1 MKRQLISLMISLPLL
16 SLFFTLEALGQPGK
30 PILGPEPTPVKLK
43 SGVRTT
49 SKGKRPGLTI
59 VEYNE
64 RYRQIYYDYTGSKA
78 SLDETVTRFEA
89 LVKQTADDTARASTY
104 QFLGLLYLH
113 GRNDPVNAEAAMDRA
128 IKAKGSAL
136 VEISFDNKWRQMAKS
151 KGGDHKFE
159 DLGQGWIKIEP
170 GKLTFT
176 DRAAKPLMNND
187 KTEASLTGQQIK
199 DLSKTNVSLFTLV
212 EIATYTRK
220 PYIFAAGAMRQ
231 VEADLVIKL
240 IQRHVMGKAT
250 VQGKATAKGK
260 APAQGKATAQARR

>member
-30 PILGPEPTPVKLK
+30 PILGPEPTPVKLRP
-43 SGVRTT
+43 GVRTT
-49 SKGKRPGLTI
+49 SKGKRPGLTTI
-59 VEYNE
+59 EYSE

-78 SLDETVTRFEA
+78 TLDETVTRLEA
-89 LVKQTADDTARASTY
+89 LVKQVSDDPALANTY

-113 GRNDPVNAEAAMDRA
+113 GRNDAVNAEAAMERA

-136 VEISFDNKWRQMAKS
+136 VEISFDNKWRQMERS
-151 KGGDHKFE
+151 KGGEYTFQ
-159 DLGQGWIKIEP
+159 DLGRGWLRIES

-176 DRAAKPLMNND
+176 DRASKPLVYD
-187 KTEASLTGQQIK
+187 KAEASLTGQQIK
-199 DLSKTNVSLFTLV
+199 ELSKTQVSAFALV
-212 EIATYTRK
+212 EIATYNTRK

-240 IQRHVMGKAT
+240 IQRHVMGKST
-250 VQGKATAKGK
+250 VQGKATVKGK
-260 APAQGKATAQARR
+260 APAQGKATAQVQR

>member
-1 MKRQLISLMISLPLL
+1 MRQNNQMPQNNKETPNDMKRQLISLMISLPLL
-16 SLFFTLEALGQPGK
+16 SLFSSLEALGQPGK

-43 SGVRTT
+43 PGVRTT

-89 LVKQTADDTARASTY
+89 LVKQTSDDTARASTY

-113 GRNDPVNAEAAMDRA
+113 GRNDAANAEAAMERA

-136 VEISFDNKWRQMAKS
+136 VEISFDNKWRQMEKR
-151 KGGDHKFE
+151 GGDYKFE
-159 DLGQGWIKIEP
+159 DVGQGWIKIEP

-212 EIATYTRK
+212 EIATYNTRR

-250 VQGKATAKGK
+250 
-260 APAQGKATAQARR
+260 AQVRR